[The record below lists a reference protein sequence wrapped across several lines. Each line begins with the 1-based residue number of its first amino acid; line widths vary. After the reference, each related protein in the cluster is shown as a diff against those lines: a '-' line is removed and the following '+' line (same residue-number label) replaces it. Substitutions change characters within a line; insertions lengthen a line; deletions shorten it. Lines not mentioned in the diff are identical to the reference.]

1 VIAIQGNF
9 AYSFVLGVL
18 AAVNPCGFVMLP
30 AYLAS
35 YVGAN
40 DDRRQNPAAQL
51 AKALAVSAA
60 VSAGFITVFVIVGV
74 LIKSIDALD
83 AIPRHARWAGLLV
96 GLAMV
101 AAGVAMLF
109 GWSPRVTTATH
120 RIDRAAG
127 KSVLSM
133 FAYGVAYATASIGC
147 TIGLFLAAV
156 LGSFTR
162 DGAISGA
169 VSTAFYGA
177 GMAMLV
183 TALTVTIT
191 FAHAGFTR
199 QLRTISQHLHLI
211 TGVIVLLSG
220 AYIAWYWYHG
230 IVRPVQR
237 DRVTSQVG
245 AWQTSLTG
253 WLQARGAVPLAAV
266 MGSIIAI
273 AITLAGLRRTRR
285 GRHLIHEAGS
295 R

>member
-1 VIAIQGNF
+1 MQGNF

-18 AAVNPCGFVMLP
+18 AADNPCGFVMLP

-40 DDRRQNPAAQL
+40 DDRHQEPAAQL

-60 VSAGFITVFVIVGV
+60 VSAGFITVFLIIGV

-101 AAGVAMLF
+101 AAGMAMLF
-109 GWSPRVTTATH
+109 GWSPRITTTRQVDH
-120 RIDRAAG
+120 AAG

-169 VSTAFYGA
+169 ISTAFYGA

-199 QLRTISQHLHLI
+199 RLRAISQHLHLI

-245 AWQTSLTG
+245 AWQTSLTA
-253 WLQARGAVPLAAV
+253 WLQARGAVPLAATL
-266 MGSIIAI
+266 GSIIAI
-273 AITLAGLRRTRR
+273 AITLAGLRQTRR